1 LVRRNGKSL
10 TAKLM
15 KAMQTF
21 PHAASNI
28 DNSNMSS
35 SNSNSSNNVRQLGDG
50 WSLDGWDMDLDMDM
64 ALSSSYL
71 STATKNPLRGSQSI
85 CAAAAAA
92 ATAAT
97 AAAKS
102 ANSLNNLSKIK

>member
-1 LVRRNGKSL
+1 
-10 TAKLM
+10 M

-35 SNSNSSNNVRQLGDG
+35 SNMSNSSNSSSNNVRQLGDG

-64 ALSSSYL
+64 GLSSAIAPS
-71 STATKNPLRGSQSI
+71 SI
-85 CAAAAAA
+85 
-92 ATAAT
+92 
-97 AAAKS
+97 S
-102 ANSLNNLSKIK
+102 S

>member
-1 LVRRNGKSL
+1 
-10 TAKLM
+10 
-15 KAMQTF
+15 MQTF

-28 DNSNMSS
+28 DNSSNMSS
-35 SNSNSSNNVRQLGDG
+35 SSNSGNSSNSSNMGNSSNHVRQLGDG

-64 ALSSSYL
+64 DLSPSSTPPKVH
-71 STATKNPLRGSQSI
+71 SE
-85 CAAAAAA
+85 AANQFVQQAA
-92 ATAAT
+92 ATQ